1 MIEDCAFSHYRL
13 CYNFKENVDP
23 KVHPNGNTG
32 SKFMAILLN
41 GGILSTG
48 GLASKMVCAQHLM
61 QACLIV

>member
-1 MIEDCAFSHYRL
+1 MIEDCAFSQYRL

-23 KVHPNGNTG
+23 EGHPNGNTG

-41 GGILSTG
+41 GGILSTC
-48 GLASKMVCAQHLM
+48 GLASKMVCAQPAK